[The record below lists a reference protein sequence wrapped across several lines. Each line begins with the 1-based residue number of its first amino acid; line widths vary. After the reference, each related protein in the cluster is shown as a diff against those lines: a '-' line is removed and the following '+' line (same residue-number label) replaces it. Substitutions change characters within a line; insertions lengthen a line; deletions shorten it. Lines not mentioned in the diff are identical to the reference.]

1 MIMKLNFDNETQKF
15 LIGHK
20 FPVRNVFQISYYPL
34 KNNMWWCFMYSIV
47 NERIYWQILITCVE
61 KKSLL

>member
-1 MIMKLNFDNETQKF
+1 MKLRDFCENFEKF

-34 KNNMWWCFMYSIV
+34 KNNMWWCLMYSIV
-47 NERIYWQILITCVE
+47 NERIYW
-61 KKSLL
+61 